1 MKLWKKWCKKVEK
14 HNKPLMDDCCCWKE
28 IWNPYDIFIPVIIF
42 LIVCFLGFF
51 SKNIIIGFLMGFI
64 FWSNYRTD
72 DVFKLES
79 IFLKKMERQV
89 LLLFC

>member
-1 MKLWKKWCKKVEK
+1 MKLWKKW
-14 HNKPLMDDCCCWKE
+14 CCWKE

-64 FWSNYRTD
+64 FGVITG
-72 DVFKLES
+72 LMM
-79 IFLKKMERQV
+79 FLNWKAYS
-89 LLLFC
+89 